1 MKDKKTLLLIIVGII
16 LVLII
21 ITIVLTNTLKT
32 KSQSNFDNISANV
45 DEERNI
51 IDVSAAEYY
60 NVVESNILSNPEFES
75 KGISEDDSKKVYT
88 LNLSTLFMN
97 AMDSVNLFNSRLGSI
112 YDEEHNLNQD
122 RNVSDIDFK
131 KATYNCLD
139 PIYTSNSNINEENIN
154 QLAGHYVFIP
164 TSGYRGLQINQI
176 VVLFGNR
183 IDTDNKTQ
191 EEYGYIV
198 QLNESDKVFSI
209 IPYDFMKSAGIT
221 SMQEGNKIILNDSKK
236 VEAKEN
242 NYYSPSRLDA
252 RRVSTEYLKMFKL
265 ASINNPD
272 LAYSKLTSEN
282 KSKYGSAEKFKQY
295 MNSNYDKL
303 NAINVS
309 TATEK
314 KDGDYYTYTCYDYN
328 GNTFY
333 IKVNSKNAFE
343 YSIELA
349 NIAF

>member
-21 ITIVLTNTLKT
+21 ITVIITNTLKA
-32 KSQSNFDNISANV
+32 KSKNNFDNISSNS
-45 DEERNI
+45 DEEKNI
-51 IDVSAAEYY
+51 IDESAAEYY
-60 NVVESNILSNPEFES
+60 NVVEANISNNINFES
-75 KGISEDDSKKVYT
+75 KGITEEDSKKVYT
-88 LNLSTLFMN
+88 LNVSTLFMD
-97 AMDSVNLFNSRLGSI
+97 AMDSVNLFNSRLGSV
-112 YDEEHNLNQD
+112 YDEEHNINQD
-122 RNVSDIDFK
+122 GNVSDIDFK

-139 PIYTSNSNINEENIN
+139 PIYINNSNISVENIN
-154 QLAGHYVFIP
+154 QLAGHYVFVP
-164 TSGYRGLQINQI
+164 TNGFRCLQINQI
-176 VVLFGNR
+176 VILFGNR

-221 SMQEGNKIILNDSKK
+221 SMQEGNKINLNDSKK
-236 VEAKEN
+236 VEAKDN
-242 NYYSPSRLDA
+242 NYYSPSRLEA
-252 RRVSTEYLKMFKL
+252 RRIATEYLRMFKV

-272 LAYSKLTSEN
+272 LAYSKLTSDN
-282 KSKYGSAEKFKQY
+282 KSKYGSAEIFKQY

-303 NAINVS
+303 NEINVY

-314 KDGDYYTYTCYDYN
+314 KDGDYYTYTCHDYN

-343 YSIELA
+343 YSIELS